1 MKNNISI
8 PKKVVNLYISYTLGL
23 QLKNLNTDFTVGS
36 CLFGSVKLTKNADP
50 DKYKYTGYGIG
61 FDSRSEFL
69 FTDGSYGK
77 NVIIFGA
84 DMSSSVH
91 VDNKGKDILILG
103 EGPTQGLD
111 DTTLTAE
118 AKYPINFTQ
127 SGKRFVLSL
136 HYNGSNSFLFVNA
149 TKVYQFKAKNSEI
162 KGYWLCIGNISKDF
176 AVNNIKK
183 KTGLKGVVK
192 FFSVDFNPID
202 INDLLDIHIYL
213 LKLTWYKN
221 MIIFGLIKK
230 IFIGLLTGLVMDL
243 IIQSAFC

>member
-1 MKNNISI
+1 MNFNGHCLIENNISI
-8 PKKVVNLYISYTLGL
+8 PKTVRNLYILYTLGP
-23 QLKNLNTDFTVGS
+23 QLKNLNTDFTLIN
-36 CLFGSVKLTKNADP
+36 CLFGSVKITENVNL

-61 FDSRSEFL
+61 IDSRSEFL

-127 SGKRFVLSL
+127 PNKRFVLSL
-136 HYNGSNSFLFVNA
+136 HCNRSNSFLFVNA
-149 TKVYQFKAKNSEI
+149 AKVYQFKAKE
-162 KGYWLCIGNISKDF
+162 
-176 AVNNIKK
+176 
-183 KTGLKGVVK
+183 
-192 FFSVDFNPID
+192 
-202 INDLLDIHIYL
+202 IND
-213 LKLTWYKN
+213 
-221 MIIFGLIKK
+221 
-230 IFIGLLTGLVMDL
+230 
-243 IIQSAFC
+243 